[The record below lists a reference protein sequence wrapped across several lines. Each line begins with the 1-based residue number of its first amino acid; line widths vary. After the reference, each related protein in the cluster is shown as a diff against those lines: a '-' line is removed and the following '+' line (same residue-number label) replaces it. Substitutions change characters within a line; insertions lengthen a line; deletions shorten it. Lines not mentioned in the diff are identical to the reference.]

1 MPPDLGATA
10 AMNRRSMS
18 SFFSVRC
25 NSTIPHS
32 GGEALHPFPRTVSC
46 GIHAIDRAVTSKIIL
61 GSSCAHSAFSVVH
74 ARGARAAVFVCGF
87 TFASGAG
94 AQAQSYP
101 SKSIRMIVISSA
113 AGSTDIIARAVGRAL
128 GESMG
133 QSIVLDNRPG
143 GGGIIASEMTAKAR
157 PDGYTILMAN
167 TSHSVQPSLH
177 AKLPYDPIKDFA
189 PVSLVALTHSLLLVN
204 TTVPLNTVKELID
217 FAKAHPG
224 KLKYP
229 SGTNGSSAHIGVELL
244 KLMAGIDLVRVP
256 YKGTAENVN
265 ALISGEAQVGFV
277 TMPSALPHVSSGRL
291 RVLAIGGPRRSR
303 KLPDVPTVAETLPGF
318 DIGTWLGI
326 LAPAHTPQPIVM
338 RLNAEIVKM
347 ANNAEAREQAA
358 SQGAELVSTT
368 PQEFAA
374 YIQTQIDKFGKVVKA
389 TGMRSD

>member
-1 MPPDLGATA
+1 MY
-10 AMNRRSMS
+10 
-18 SFFSVRC
+18 
-25 NSTIPHS
+25 
-32 GGEALHPFPRTVSC
+32 
-46 GIHAIDRAVTSKIIL
+46 
-61 GSSCAHSAFSVVH
+61 
-74 ARGARAAVFVCGF
+74 VCGF
-87 TFASGAG
+87 AFAGGAG

-101 SKSIRMIVISSA
+101 SKPIRMIVISSA

-128 GESMG
+128 SEGMG
-133 QSIVLDNRPG
+133 QSVVLDNRPG

-177 AKLPYDPIKDFA
+177 AKLPFDPVKDFA

-204 TTVPLNTVKELID
+204 TTVPVKTVKELID
-217 FAKAHPG
+217 LAKAQPG
-224 KLKYP
+224 RLNYP

-265 ALISGEAQVGFV
+265 ALISGETQVGFV

-291 RVLAIGGPRRSR
+291 RVIAIGGPRRSR

-338 RLNAEIVKM
+338 RLNSEIVKF

-358 SQGAELVSTT
+358 NQGAELVSTT

-374 YIQTQIDKFGKVVKA
+374 YIQAQIDKFGKVVKA
-389 TGMRSD
+389 TGMRAE